1 LADYEECTNYDSQP
15 LCAVET
21 EGNNSFLGQDNLTFY
36 TPAQTSEGTTMFR
49 PPNKEVSKDNITR
62 KFTFDCDVP
71 SSQAMGSFELANET
85 AKPQNHTEI
94 QYREPL
100 LTATQSEALRIF
112 KPDIDAYTHD
122 IILYLIVFY
131 SVSEREIL
139 LRCESRDFDT
149 S

>member
-36 TPAQTSEGTTMFR
+36 TPARTSEGTTMFR

-94 QYREPL
+94 PRT
-100 LTATQSEALRIF
+100 TAHSYAVGSFAHFF